1 MEKTIFLPETIIDSH
16 CHGRDMNESHK
27 TTMKQTLMEAKAGNI
42 GITVFMPNTNP
53 PIIDKDMLSYYVG
66 LMWRVEASLG
76 MKNQYLYFGVT
87 DDNLKTCEYALK
99 TYDNVVGLKIYPK
112 GVTTGSGIGISKD
125 ETIIKSL
132 KLAAYYNKVVAIHCD
147 GPNHTIEEETEY
159 LKKVIFYLRWV
170 PVAKVAICHISC
182 RESAE
187 IILRA
192 QQDGLKIAIEICPH
206 YLWFDDERTNWNHEL
221 DPIFYHCYNKL
232 RSLSDRHYLTSLIRD
247 DNPLV
252 FVGSDNAPHTKEE
265 KLVKKLGGLP
275 TNQEMV
281 AVTVTVAT
289 KIGLSEKQ
297 IGNLLCQSAANFL
310 GIPVSEEKKEYY
322 LEEKTDEIEYN
333 HGKIVNPWNGSRFIF
348 PVPIN
353 KQKMKGDNC
362 D

>member
-1 MEKTIFLPETIIDSH
+1 MEKTIFLPETIIDAH
-16 CHGRDMNESHK
+16 CHGRDMEESYK
-27 TTMKQTLMEAKAGNI
+27 TTVKQTLREAKSGNI
-42 GITVFMPNTNP
+42 GITVFMPNTKP
-53 PIIDKDMLSYYVG
+53 PIIDKNTLSYYVG
-66 LMWRVEASLG
+66 LIWGVVDSLG
-76 MKNQYLYFGVT
+76 IKNQYLHFGVT
-87 DDNLKTCEYALK
+87 DNNLKTCGYALK

-132 KLAAYYNKVVAIHCD
+132 ELAAYYDKVIAVHCD

-170 PVAKVAICHISC
+170 PVARVVICHVSC

-192 QQDGLKIAIEICPH
+192 QQEGLKVALEICPH
-206 YLWFDDERTNWNHEL
+206 YLWFDDERTNWNHKL

-232 RSLSDRHYLTSLIRD
+232 RSLSDRHYLINLLYD
-247 DNPLV
+247 YNPLI
-252 FVGSDNAPHTKEE
+252 FVSSDNATHTPEE

-281 AVTVTVAT
+281 AVVVTLALRM
-289 KIGLSEKQ
+289 GLSEER
-297 IGNLLCQSAANFL
+297 IGDLLCYNAGDFF
-310 GIPVSEEKKEYY
+310 GIPVTENKKEYY
-322 LEEKTDEIEYN
+322 LEERTDRIEYN
-333 HGKIVNPWNGSRFIF
+333 NGKIVNPWNGSRLVF

-353 KQKMKGDNC
+353 K
-362 D
+362 